1 MDISIK
7 NITENYRDRME
18 RLVLFDPLYT
28 LERKSGKDNRSKPI
42 DYYGLGFLSLLFF
55 FENMLIRNKKA
66 GVLELAEFLSKLT
79 QEEYELNFEEYIKLS
94 REIIQVFRPPSGRR
108 NSREFYNWE
117 TGKEEVIQYS
127 ILKASHFDTKTNT
140 QYYELDEQS

>member
-18 RLVLFDPLYT
+18 RLVLFDPPLYT

-55 FENMLIRNKKA
+55 FLR
-66 GVLELAEFLSKLT
+66 T
-79 QEEYELNFEEYIKLS
+79 C
-94 REIIQVFRPPSGRR
+94 
-108 NSREFYNWE
+108 
-117 TGKEEVIQYS
+117 
-127 ILKASHFDTKTNT
+127 
-140 QYYELDEQS
+140 